1 MAKMASSTSYSD
13 LSNVL
18 KMIAKEFKQFSVFD
32 LTKSN
37 MILVISVVLMNIGSS
52 LSRMF
57 FMLGIQSIDVSNVP
71 SSLKLSSIAH
81 DR

>member
-1 MAKMASSTSYSD
+1 MAEMASSTSYSD

-37 MILVISVVLMNIGSS
+37 MILVISVAGSNEYRE
-52 LSRMF
+52 L
-57 FMLGIQSIDVSNVP
+57 
-71 SSLKLSSIAH
+71 LKPHVFHAWNSVN
-81 DR
+81 